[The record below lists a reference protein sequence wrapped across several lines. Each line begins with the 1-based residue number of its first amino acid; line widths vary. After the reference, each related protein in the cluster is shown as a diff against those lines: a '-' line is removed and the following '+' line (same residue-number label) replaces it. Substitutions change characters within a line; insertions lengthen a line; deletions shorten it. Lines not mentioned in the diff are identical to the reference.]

1 MLISMSTSPSP
12 AVFIRTHVFGVK
24 TQEEF
29 GYELGY
35 TQAQI
40 SRFENG
46 LPFSRNAQERIRD
59 LARKRK
65 IAWDNNWFFE
75 VPKSVA

>member
-1 MLISMSTSPSP
+1 MNGSTTP
-12 AVFIRTHVFGVK
+12 AIFIRTHVFGMK

-29 GYELGY
+29 GSELGY

-46 LPFSRNAQERIRD
+46 RPFSRSAQARIRD

-75 VPKSVA
+75 VPKNVA